1 MMQRLRGLLPP
12 GWFGDSNPVRDAVLT
27 GCAQML
33 SWCYTLYAFARDQ
46 TRLRSASGGWLD
58 MIGLD
63 FFGATL
69 PRYANQS
76 DDSYRNRLQVNLF
89 RERATHAAV
98 AKVLLDLTGRAPMV
112 VEPARP
118 ADVGG
123 LGVSFALGATGR
135 VGSIKLPYQAFV
147 TAYRPPYSGPAGW
160 PGVAT
165 WSFGMNSGS
174 AVAGSVR
181 LTPPV
186 SDADLLAAVEA
197 VKPIGAT
204 VWVSIAN

>member
-12 GWFGDSNPVRDAVLT
+12 GWFGDANPVLDAVLT

-33 SWCYTLYAFARDQ
+33 AWCHTLYRFARDQ
-46 TRLRSASGGWLD
+46 TRIRSASGGWLD

-63 FFGATL
+63 FFGNSL

-76 DDSYRNRLQVNLF
+76 DDSYRNRLQANLF

-98 AKVLLDLTGRAPMV
+98 AKVLLDLTGRAPVV

-123 LGVSFALGATGR
+123 LGIGFALGATGR
-135 VGSIKLPYQAFV
+135 VGSVSLPYQAFV

-160 PGVAT
+160 PGVAS
-165 WSFGMNSGS
+165 WSFGMNGTS
-174 AVAGSVR
+174 AVAGPVQ

-186 SDADLLAAVEA
+186 SDADLFAAVEA
-197 VKPIGAT
+197 VKPAGSV
-204 VWVSIAN
+204 VWLSIAN